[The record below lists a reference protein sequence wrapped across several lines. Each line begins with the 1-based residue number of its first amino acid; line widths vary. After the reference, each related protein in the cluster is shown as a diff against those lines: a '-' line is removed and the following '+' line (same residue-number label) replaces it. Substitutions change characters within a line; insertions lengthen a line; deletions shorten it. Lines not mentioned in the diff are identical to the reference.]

1 MRIRWA
7 DLSAPMSTPAVR
19 EAVTRVMASGRY
31 IGGPEVEDLE
41 AAVSAWMGRRH
52 GVGVSSGTA
61 ALELAMTAMGIGPGD
76 EVILP
81 AVSFVATL
89 GAILRVGATPVVVDT
104 LAEGPW
110 LDPEAAN
117 AALTDRTA
125 LVIPVHLFGRPAPQV
140 PASVPVLDDACQAVM
155 PGGVSVGRC
164 TALSFY
170 PTKLLGGPGEGGM
183 VLTDDDALAERLR
196 CLRQHG
202 ADNTGVVQV
211 AGGTNARL
219 GALTAA
225 VVHARMSAIPDR
237 MARHRV
243 IAAAYDDVLGE
254 HALPRAE
261 DSTVYV
267 LRHSERARLAGVL
280 ESAGIPTAV
289 YYPRCVHE
297 HPAHAERV
305 HVPSPLQH
313 GPRYCEESLAL
324 PFHAGL
330 SDEAVAYITG
340 TLRTVL

>member
-1 MRIRWA
+1 M
-7 DLSAPMSTPAVR
+7 
-19 EAVTRVMASGRY
+19 
-31 IGGPEVEDLE
+31 
-41 AAVSAWMGRRH
+41 SAWMGRRH

-89 GAILRVGATPVVVDT
+89 GAILRVGATPVVVDV

-110 LDPEAAN
+110 LDPEAAR
-117 AALTDRTA
+117 AAMTDRTA
-125 LVIPVHLFGRPAPQV
+125 LVIPVHLFGRRAPDG
-140 PASVPVLDDACQAVM
+140 PSGVPVLDDACQAVM

-183 VLTDDDALAERLR
+183 VLTDDAALAERLR

-202 ADNTGVVQV
+202 ADSAGLVQV
-211 AGGTNARL
+211 ADGTNARL

-225 VVHARMSAIPDR
+225 VVHARMPAIPDR

-243 IAAAYDDVLGE
+243 IAAAYDGVLGE
-254 HALPRAE
+254 RALPRAE
-261 DSTVYV
+261 DATVYV
-267 LRHSERARLAGVL
+267 LRHPERAWLAGVL

-313 GPRYCEESLAL
+313 APRYCAESLAL

-330 SDEAVAYITG
+330 SDEAVAHVVA
-340 TLRTVL
+340 TLRAAL

>member
-1 MRIRWA
+1 
-7 DLSAPMSTPAVR
+7 
-19 EAVTRVMASGRY
+19 MASGRY
-31 IGGPEVEDLE
+31 VGGPEVEDLE
-41 AAVSAWMGRRH
+41 SAVAAWMGREH

-61 ALELAMTAMGIGPGD
+61 ALELAMTAMGIEPGD

-89 GAILRVGATPVVVDT
+89 GAVLRVGATPVVVDV
-104 LAEGPW
+104 LEDGPW
-110 LDPEAAN
+110 IDPDSVAA
-117 AALTDRTA
+117 ATTERTA
-125 LVIPVHLFGRPAPQV
+125 LVIPVHLFGRQ
-140 PASVPVLDDACQAVM
+140 ASIVTGGPPVLDDACQALM

-183 VLTDDDALAERLR
+183 VLTDDDTLAERLR
-196 CLRQHG
+196 QLRQHG
-202 ADNTGVVQV
+202 ADGSGVVQV

-225 VVHARMSAIPDR
+225 VVHARMPAIPDR
-237 MARHRV
+237 MTRHRT

-254 HALPRAE
+254 HALPRA
-261 DSTVYV
+261 DDATVYV
-267 LRHSERARLAGVL
+267 MRHPERARLAEAL

-297 HPAHAERV
+297 HPAHADRV
-305 HVPSPLQH
+305 LVPSPLTNAR
-313 GPRYCEESLAL
+313 RYCAEGLAL

-330 SDEAVAYITG
+330 SDEAVDHILNA
-340 TLRTVL
+340 LRSAL